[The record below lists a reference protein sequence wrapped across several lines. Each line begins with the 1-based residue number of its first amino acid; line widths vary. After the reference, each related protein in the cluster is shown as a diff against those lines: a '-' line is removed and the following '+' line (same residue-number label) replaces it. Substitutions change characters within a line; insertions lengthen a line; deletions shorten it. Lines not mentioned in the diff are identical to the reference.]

1 MAAFGLG
8 FSSPNG
14 GTPQWVR
21 LSDLLG
27 RTGGSVL
34 TQPPLYKRTGL
45 ANAQDLGGH
54 AGSGGS
60 SGMRPT
66 LTDEVPCCNKGRT
79 HELTARR
86 STPARSANQ
95 EQTKA
100 AFARWQGLHARTA
113 TWPMFLMMHATAS
126 MPRTTTVRALS

>member
-1 MAAFGLG
+1 MTAFGLG

-34 TQPPLYKRTGL
+34 PQAALEDQTGL
-45 ANAQDLGGH
+45 ARAQDD
-54 AGSGGS
+54 AGRGASAGR

-66 LTDEVPCCNKGRT
+66 LTDEVLWCNKGHT
-79 HELTARR
+79 QELAARR
-86 STPARSANQ
+86 STPARSANH
-95 EQTKA
+95 ELAK
-100 AFARWQGLHARTA
+100 
-113 TWPMFLMMHATAS
+113 
-126 MPRTTTVRALS
+126 

>member
-1 MAAFGLG
+1 VAAFGLG

-34 TQPPLYKRTGL
+34 TQPPLDLRTGL
-45 ANAQDLGGH
+45 ANAQDIAASGAN
-54 AGSGGS
+54 AGR

-66 LTDEVPCCNKGRT
+66 LTDVVLCCNKGRT
-79 HELTARR
+79 EELTARR
-86 STPARSANQ
+86 STPARSANH
-95 EQTKA
+95 E
-100 AFARWQGLHARTA
+100 LN
-113 TWPMFLMMHATAS
+113 
-126 MPRTTTVRALS
+126 

>member
-1 MAAFGLG
+1 MTAFGLG

-21 LSDLLG
+21 LSDRLG

-45 ANAQDLGGH
+45 ANAQDLAAKGKS
-54 AGSGGS
+54 AGR

-66 LTDEVPCCNKGRT
+66 LTDEVLCCNKGRT

-86 STPARSANQ
+86 SKLARSANHQ
-95 EQTKA
+95 LA
-100 AFARWQGLHARTA
+100 W
-113 TWPMFLMMHATAS
+113 
-126 MPRTTTVRALS
+126 

>member
-1 MAAFGLG
+1 VVAFGLG

-34 TQPPLYKRTGL
+34 TQPPLGLRTGL
-45 ANAQDLGGH
+45 ANAQDIAARGKN
-54 AGSGGS
+54 AGR

-66 LTDEVPCCNKGRT
+66 LTDEVLWCNKGRT
-79 HELTARR
+79 D
-86 STPARSANQ
+86 
-95 EQTKA
+95 
-100 AFARWQGLHARTA
+100 
-113 TWPMFLMMHATAS
+113 
-126 MPRTTTVRALS
+126 